1 MSSFLQGPRNI
12 PEIDEDEVRLDELD
26 VTQVSCLGKDRY
38 SKLLLSGEGKKVN
51 KVDGSPACVYCVI
64 MHCTSRNT
72 TTRGRVKLAKHP
84 LDVLCIQ
91 EAIECDYN
99 IPVSTQQLR
108 YKSAPISSREYV
120 RTLGIKSGDT
130 LEVCPLASLSSYQHS
145 NSCFN
150 FSPFFPPFPPSSFC
164 SSLTPF
170 PPFSSHVP
178 PPPMSPAD
186 LPM

>member
-1 MSSFLQGPRNI
+1 MVSSFLQGPRNI

-51 KVDGSPACVYCVI
+51 KVDGSPACIYCVI

-108 YKSAPISSREYV
+108 YKSSPISSREYV

-145 NSCFN
+145 NLCFN
-150 FSPFFPPFPPSSFC
+150 FFLSLLLHSVPPLLLFP
-164 SSLTPF
+164 LI
-170 PPFSSHVP
+170 P
-178 PPPMSPAD
+178 PPPSPPPPSPAD